1 MKRIAVIGSGIS
13 GLAVAHALAP
23 RTRLTLYEAG
33 AHFGGHAHTVDLEL
47 QGRRHGVDTGFLVFN
62 HRTYPRLTALFDTL
76 GVATAAADM
85 SFSVQV
91 PQQGLE
97 WSGSSLNSVF
107 AQRRNLLRPRFLG
120 MLAQILRFNRL
131 ATGLAEAGDDAALIE
146 PLGEFLARH
155 RFGAAFRDFYL
166 LPMLGCIW
174 SCPTDQMLRPVGM
187 ASNTS
192 RLRICVVAIVWTSTT
207 GAFVTIPSAALRRS
221 RTLVSRS
228 SRVSFQNGGIMYS
241 SRLGSLLAPA
251 RESAASLSTASTAA
265 ISAFACSY

>member
-91 PQQGLE
+91 PQQGL
-97 WSGSSLNSVF
+97 VHHDTDTVVRR
-107 AQRRNLLRPRFLG
+107 AQQ
-120 MLAQILRFNRL
+120 AL
-131 ATGLAEAGDDAALIE
+131 ATEQG
-146 PLGEFLARH
+146 
-155 RFGAAFRDFYL
+155 
-166 LPMLGCIW
+166 
-174 SCPTDQMLRPVGM
+174 
-187 ASNTS
+187 
-192 RLRICVVAIVWTSTT
+192 
-207 GAFVTIPSAALRRS
+207 
-221 RTLVSRS
+221 
-228 SRVSFQNGGIMYS
+228 
-241 SRLGSLLAPA
+241 
-251 RESAASLSTASTAA
+251 
-265 ISAFACSY
+265 